1 MEWFVFIIV
10 ELYEFHSMQSLSNF
24 QKHFP
29 PTGIEQKIETIY
41 MESQKTLSS
50 ESNPGEKRT
59 NLEVLH
65 SLISNYI
72 TKLIYIEMA

>member
-1 MEWFVFIIV
+1 
-10 ELYEFHSMQSLSNF
+10 
-24 QKHFP
+24 
-29 PTGIEQKIETIY
+29 

-50 ESNPGEKRT
+50 ESNPGKKTT

-72 TKLIYIEMA
+72 TKLMYIEMA